1 MGLAPPLTAVAFES
15 ESSGLIWAEAG
26 VRAAAMFDDGT
37 TMRVLSKSTNLALR
51 HDGHDGGILL
61 YKYVEVVLSKW

>member
-37 TMRVLSKSTNLALR
+37 TVRVLSKSTNLALR
-51 HDGHDGGILL
+51 QDGGILL
-61 YKYVEVVLSKW
+61 YKYLEVVLSKW